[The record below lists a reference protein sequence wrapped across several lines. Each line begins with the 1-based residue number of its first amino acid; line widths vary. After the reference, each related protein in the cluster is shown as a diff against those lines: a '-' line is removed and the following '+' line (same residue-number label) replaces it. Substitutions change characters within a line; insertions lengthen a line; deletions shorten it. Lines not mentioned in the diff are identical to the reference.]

1 MTSAAHGRPGG
12 WTRPSPAPTRGAR
25 KLADDIRQGQAAC
38 AMPAEPACPPP
49 AGGLSPGSTPDL
61 RPVASAV
68 RGLLLVALG
77 IVSLPAQAG
86 ADEDG
91 GLWLA
96 AFGQGALGTP
106 AADGRGFRW
115 WLDLHAR
122 WRDGA
127 GDTTIIRPAAGYALT
142 PRVTLLA
149 GYAYV
154 VTHPANAGAAEE
166 HRPWQ
171 QLAWTIP
178 LETVTLASRTRLEQ
192 RFVEAGSEAG
202 WRLRQF
208 LRVTRP
214 LGARSYATA
223 YDEAFFELNDTGW
236 GQRAGL
242 RQNRAFAG
250 LGWFIDAPRKT
261 AVEIGY
267 LNQWIDRP
275 GDDGLNHILSVNLF
289 INR

>member
-1 MTSAAHGRPGG
+1 M
-12 WTRPSPAPTRGAR
+12 TRPSVPAHTMRTEGRQTRRRATWPPGAR
-25 KLADDIRQGQAAC
+25 RGSRHARRGLRSLLLLALLISG
-38 AMPAEPACPPP
+38 PP
-49 AGGLSPGSTPDL
+49 AHTGTE
-61 RPVASAV
+61 
-68 RGLLLVALG
+68 
-77 IVSLPAQAG
+77 
-86 ADEDG
+86 EDG

-96 AFGQGALGTP
+96 TLGQGALGTP

-127 GDTTIIRPAAGYALT
+127 GDLDTTIIRPAAGYALT

-171 QLAWTIP
+171 QLTWTIP
-178 LETVTLASRTRLEQ
+178 LEPVTLSSRTRLEQ

-208 LRVTRP
+208 VRVTRP
-214 LGARSYATA
+214 LGARRYATA
-223 YDEAFFELNDTGW
+223 WDEAFLELNDTGW

-242 RQNRAFAG
+242 RQNRVFAG
-250 LGWFIDAPRKT
+250 LGWYIDAPRKT